1 LVGQLWAG
9 QDQQAAIVDLI
20 DPYVVRWL
28 HEGLPRIA
36 WPEDGWLHT
45 IIHPDDQHPPEFAV
59 DALAQLPIEQSASVQ
74 IRLRGKDG
82 GWVRTEIVAIPL
94 AKPTTGAAPAIAVFT
109 QAKEQG

>member
-1 LVGQLWAG
+1 MRLFSDGAG
-9 QDQQAAIVDLI
+9 VRPPSGTRADHRHRAR
-20 DPYVVRWL
+20 VV
-28 HEGLPRIA
+28 
-36 WPEDGWLHT
+36 
-45 IIHPDDQHPPEFAV
+45 
-59 DALAQLPIEQSASVQ
+59 AQLPIEQSASVQ